1 MSDRDTLPASDS
13 AGFLPAL
20 ERWVPGF
27 GVIARYQRQDALR
40 DLGAGLVLSGLLV
53 PQGMAY
59 AMLAGLP
66 PITGLYT
73 TVAVLVAYFLFGPSR
88 ILVLGP
94 DSSLGPIIALTVLP
108 LAFGVEDRAVVLAS
122 MLSVF
127 VGVIAVVLGILR
139 LGFIADLLSKPVRV
153 GYLAGLAVTILASQ
167 LPRLLGIRVQGR
179 ETLDVLA
186 GVLDRLPRAQP
197 VSVIMGLVVIATIIV
212 VGRVYPKAPA
222 VLIAALGA
230 TLCTWWFD
238 LSGRGVAVV
247 GVLPQG
253 IPSLQWPSVALR
265 DVATLLVAAGG
276 IALVSL
282 ADSVSTAAAFGAKRG
297 EAVHADRELIAVG
310 IADILAGIVHGFPVS
325 ASGSRTAVAERAG
338 AATQV
343 TGLVAA
349 TAVVALLVFAPGAT
363 SFLPQPALAGIVVVA
378 AFSLID
384 AREFFTLARVRR
396 SEFIQAL
403 VAACGVI
410 VLGVLNGL
418 ALAVVVS
425 VLNFFRRAWWPH
437 DAVLGDALGIP
448 GFHDIAFH
456 PDARVDPGLIIYRFD
471 APLFFANARA
481 FHDRVLELVENAA
494 DEVRWVV
501 VAADPITDIEATA
514 AEMLR
519 DLDLELNARGIH
531 FVFAGMKDPV
541 RARVRAYDLEREI
554 PPESFY
560 PTVHA
565 AVKAYRSQV
574 LGKHPDP

>member
-1 MSDRDTLPASDS
+1 MSG
-13 AGFLPAL
+13 AGGGAGPQAGNVVRRLQ
-20 ERWVPGF
+20 EWIPGV
-27 GVIARYQRQDALR
+27 GVILRYRRSDAIR
-40 DLGAGLVLSGLLV
+40 DLGAGVVLGGLLV

-59 AMLAGLP
+59 ATLAGLP

-94 DSSLGPIIALTVLP
+94 DSSLGPIIALAVVP
-108 LAFGVEDRAVVLAS
+108 LAFGVEERAVVLAS
-122 MLSVF
+122 MLSVL
-127 VGVIAVVLGILR
+127 VGVIAVALGTLR

-153 GYLAGLAVTILASQ
+153 GYLAGLAVTILVSQ
-167 LPRLLGIRVQGR
+167 LPRLTGVAVTGS
-179 ETLDVLA
+179 ETLDVLVAMA
-186 GVLDRLPRAQP
+186 GRPARIEPASVVLGLG
-197 VSVIMGLVVIATIIV
+197 VIVTIIAL
-212 VGRVYPKAPA
+212 GRLWPKSPA

-230 TLCTWWFD
+230 TACTWALG
-238 LSGRGVAVV
+238 LSGRGIAVV

-253 IPSLQWPSVALR
+253 VPALR
-265 DVATLLVAAGG
+265 WPLVSLSEVATLAVAAGG

-282 ADSVSTAAAFGAKRG
+282 ADSVSTATAFGAKRG
-297 EAVHADRELIAVG
+297 ETVQADRELIAVG
-310 IADILAGIVHGFPVS
+310 IADIFAGLVHGFPVS

-349 TAVVALLVFAPGAT
+349 AAVVALLAFAPGVT

-384 AREFFTLARVRR
+384 VREFVTLARVRR
-396 SEFIQAL
+396 SEFVQAA
-403 VAACGVI
+403 VAASGV
-410 VLGVLNGL
+410 VAFGVLNGL
-418 ALAVVVS
+418 ALAVIVS

-437 DAVLGDALGIP
+437 DAVLGDTPGIP
-448 GFHDIAFH
+448 GFHDVAFH
-456 PDARVDPGLIIYRFD
+456 PDAKIDPGLIIYRFD

-481 FHDRVLELVENAA
+481 FHDRVLELVESSE
-494 DEVRWVV
+494 DEVRWVI
-501 VAADPITDIEATA
+501 VAAEPITDIEATA
-514 AEMLR
+514 AEMLL

-565 AVKAYRSQV
+565 AVKAYRSEARAE
-574 LGKHPDP
+574 GWDA